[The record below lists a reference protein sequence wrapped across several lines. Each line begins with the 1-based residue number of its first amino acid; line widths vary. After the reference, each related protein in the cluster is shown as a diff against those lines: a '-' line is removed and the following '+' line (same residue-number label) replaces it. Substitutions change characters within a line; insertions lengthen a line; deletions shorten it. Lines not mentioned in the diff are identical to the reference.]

1 MGTKHYY
8 KIGEVAKLTGLTAD
22 TLRYYE
28 KFGLLDKVGRN
39 ESGLRR
45 YTDKDLSSLRFIKRA
60 QRINFSLAEIKTLLQ
75 MRKNPQHARNEVRL
89 LTQQKLDTIE
99 SHLEELSTL
108 KNELTLLLNLCRS
121 TEGGCPIIEDI
132 DTHDKHNSQEKIV
145 KNK

>member
-1 MGTKHYY
+1 MSTKNYY
-8 KIGEVAKLTGLTAD
+8 KIGEVAKLTALTAD

-28 KFGLLDKVGRN
+28 KFGLLEKIGRN
-39 ESGLRR
+39 ESGIRH

-75 MRKNPQHARNEVRL
+75 MRQNPQHARNEVRL
-89 LTQQKLDTIE
+89 LTQQKLETIE
-99 SHLEELSTL
+99 SHLEELGTL

-132 DTHDKHNSQEKIV
+132 DTHKQHS
-145 KNK
+145 NKE